1 MFKRKSGVVII
12 VIISTILIIIII
24 IIITIIIITTAGKKL
39 KVKITEG
46 NNGLESSNPEKLLHA
61 LNRPI

>member
-12 VIISTILIIIII
+12 VIISTILIIIS
-24 IIITIIIITTAGKKL
+24 TILIIITTAEKKL